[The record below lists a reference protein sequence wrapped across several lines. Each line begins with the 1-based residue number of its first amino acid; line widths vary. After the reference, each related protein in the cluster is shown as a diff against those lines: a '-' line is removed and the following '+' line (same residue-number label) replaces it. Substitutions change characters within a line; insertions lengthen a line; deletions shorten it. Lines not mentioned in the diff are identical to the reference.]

1 MHLKLRC
8 KKSCNTCEECT
19 TATIIMHKGI
29 NTGYVFL
36 VDEDVDIFDMSDW
49 VLSVCHRS
57 KLDDRKRR
65 LCITG
70 IAGKLRHRLTGIG
83 INILSD
89 GLVVAKITFQDI
101 LCICDTF
108 PYLVPS

>member
-1 MHLKLRC
+1 MRRTRAALRCADGPHRFGPLLKL
-8 KKSCNTCEECT
+8 
-19 TATIIMHKGI
+19 
-29 NTGYVFL
+29 Y
-36 VDEDVDIFDMSDW
+36 DW

-57 KLDDRKRR
+57 NLDDRKRR

-89 GLVVAKITFQDI
+89 GLVVAKIAFQDI

-108 PYLVPS
+108 

>member
-1 MHLKLRC
+1 MRRTRAALRSLTALIVFGALLKL
-8 KKSCNTCEECT
+8 
-19 TATIIMHKGI
+19 
-29 NTGYVFL
+29 Y
-36 VDEDVDIFDMSDW
+36 DW

-57 KLDDRKRR
+57 NLDDRKRR